1 MGFPTLPARSF
12 HEYLI
17 INTFPLK
24 DVLSFYMQRVN
35 VERINLPESQ
45 SGSSEDF
52 LCCLSVIF
60 LFLHENQQFGAK

>member
-52 LCCLSVIF
+52 CAASP
-60 LFLHENQQFGAK
+60 